1 MGKARS
7 KPCLKRLENGEK
19 VLDELNRAISGC
31 RRYFGCSEVE
41 IRAVPKAQVEGE
53 TDTYEIPSQ
62 LESKFV
68 TKRFSVCY
76 ISMSF
81 FGSFSTGEAEDS
93 DDGESSPLI
102 RKRQLNPCITP
113 TPKRLRR
120 STSAKKKALFQGS
133 GEASSPLVQVRCHQK

>member
-1 MGKARS
+1 MKILCIACSRSIPENSQRTLGSSKDAVRFLGTFGKVPTSALGKS
-7 KPCLKRLENGEK
+7 SIYICKPGLENGEK

-31 RRYFGCSEVE
+31 RRYFDFSEVE

-62 LESKFV
+62 LGSKFV

-81 FGSFSTGEAEDS
+81 FG
-93 DDGESSPLI
+93 
-102 RKRQLNPCITP
+102 
-113 TPKRLRR
+113 
-120 STSAKKKALFQGS
+120 
-133 GEASSPLVQVRCHQK
+133 